1 MIVICFFALVYGL
14 YIKTTKK
21 QSNLET
27 NLIDYNLNLEKGHKI
42 TDIDLID
49 NNRILFTIKNNDKV
63 YALIYD
69 INIKSVT
76 KIDTEKMNKDK
87 NNFENN
93 LKKLESIV
101 DKLENGEVDLEESV
115 KLYEEGMNLKKAC
128 EEKLKNIESQIKKIK
143 QENNKISKED
153 FKLNFQN

>member
-1 MIVICFFALVYGL
+1 MSQKILKFIVIFLGILIIICFLALVYGL

-49 NNRILFTIKNNDKV
+49 NNRILFTIKINDKV

-69 INIKSVT
+69 IETSNIT
-76 KIDTEKMNKDK
+76 KIDTSNE
-87 NNFENN
+87 
-93 LKKLESIV
+93 
-101 DKLENGEVDLEESV
+101 
-115 KLYEEGMNLKKAC
+115 
-128 EEKLKNIESQIKKIK
+128 
-143 QENNKISKED
+143 
-153 FKLNFQN
+153 

>member
-1 MIVICFFALVYGL
+1 MSQKILKFIVIFLGILIVICFLALVYGL

-42 TDIDLID
+42 TDIDMID

-69 INIKSVT
+69 IKTSNIT
-76 KIDTEKMNKDK
+76 KIDTSNE
-87 NNFENN
+87 
-93 LKKLESIV
+93 
-101 DKLENGEVDLEESV
+101 
-115 KLYEEGMNLKKAC
+115 
-128 EEKLKNIESQIKKIK
+128 
-143 QENNKISKED
+143 
-153 FKLNFQN
+153 